1 MPIFGT
7 LDEKSLETSATAV
20 VSLAT
25 EDQETKLCETLVFTT
40 ETGAENAIQS
50 VPKALHPAIPAYGK
64 LEIRRHRDSPW
75 GPFSLAELKIT
86 GRATTI
92 YMGYCPGAFCDND
105 KVISYLCDR
114 YGARVKKGGIFLD
127 RRYYGI
133 EASVRDGDKV
143 VFDGAVDGLHFI
155 SGADVLY
162 TPTLH
167 LAKVDGKLLLV
178 QEERE
183 CTIERAERGTPHVR
197 RFDGAAFG
205 EKRFTFAYDLPATFT
220 KSTMSY
226 RNVRFLMDPSVP
238 ARQGTTRLE
247 KKAA

>member
-1 MPIFGT
+1 MPFFGM
-7 LDEKSLETSATAV
+7 LDERTLEASANTV
-20 VSLAT
+20 VSLAS
-25 EDQETKLCETLVFTT
+25 EDKETKLCETLVFTT

-64 LEIRRHRDSPW
+64 LEIRRHHDSPW
-75 GPFSLAELKIT
+75 GPFSIAELKIT
-86 GRATTI
+86 ARATTI
-92 YMGYCPGAFCDND
+92 YMGYCPGVFCDND
-105 KVISYLCDR
+105 AVIAYLRDR
-114 YGARVKKGGIFLD
+114 YGARVKKGAIALEK
-127 RRYYGI
+127 RYYGI
-133 EASVRDGDKV
+133 EAHVREGDKL
-143 VFDGAVDGLHFI
+143 VFDGLVDNLHFI

-197 RFDGAAFG
+197 KFDGAAFG
-205 EKRFTFAYDLPATFT
+205 EKRFVFAYDLPATYT
-220 KSTMSY
+220 KSSMSY

-238 ARQGTTRLE
+238 ARQGTTRLN